1 MNVRTRS
8 AFTLVELLVVI
19 AIIGVMVGLLLPAV
33 QAAREAARRMQCS
46 NNLKQLG
53 LALHNYHDT
62 HNSLPFLCGGTGA
75 GADFGQ
81 YNVWAPHG
89 TSAFRLSG
97 FVGLLPYIEQQ
108 AIYDMSANNNFSPG
122 GWVNVANSPVQQKIP
137 GFFCPTDPSAQN
149 HAMGARNYMMSM
161 GDWTMQHHDATRG
174 VVNPRGPFGNTRQAG
189 VGQTFKFASINDGL
203 SNTVGFS
210 ERVVGENM
218 ANVKGGFA
226 SSSGALAG
234 VTVGAAMLAI
244 VPLDCKNTP
253 VVKGR
258 YTSPSTGS
266 LSGRYWSDGAA
277 VATGFNT
284 ILPPNSPSCAAAG
297 TSTDESRVLAPPTSF
312 HPGGVNVS
320 MLDGSVAFIS
330 DTIHSG
336 NQALGLVEAGESNYG
351 VWGALGSRSGGE
363 SASLP

>member
-1 MNVRTRS
+1 MNVRRRP

-46 NNLKQLG
+46 NSLKQLG

-75 GADFGQ
+75 GGDFGQ

-108 AIYDMSANNNFSPG
+108 AIYEMSAKNNFSPG

-137 GFFCPTDPSAQN
+137 TFFCPSDPSAQS
-149 HAMGARNYMMSM
+149 HVMGARNYMMSM
-161 GDWTMQHHDATRG
+161 GDWTMQHHDALRG
-174 VVNPRGPFGNTRQAG
+174 VVNTRGPFGNTRQAG
-189 VGQTFKFASINDGL
+189 VGQTFKFASVNDGL
-203 SNTVGFS
+203 SNTVAFS
-210 ERVVGENM
+210 ERVVGQNI
-218 ANVKGGFA
+218 ADVKGGFA
-226 SSSGALAG
+226 SSSGVQPGGA
-234 VTVGAAMLAI
+234 VGATLLAI

-253 VVKGR
+253 IVKGR
-258 YTSPSTGS
+258 YTTPASGDLT
-266 LSGRYWSDGAA
+266 GRYWSDGSA
-277 VATGFNT
+277 VASGFNT

-297 TSTDESRVLAPPTSF
+297 TATQESRILAPPTSF

-330 DTIHSG
+330 DTINSG
-336 NQALGLVEAGESNYG
+336 NLALGLVEAGGTNYG

-363 SASLP
+363 AASIP